1 MTLAKVVKLWHRC
14 KILRLISHIFR
25 PFAPLIAEKAVNSP
39 NDMEGLLQY
48 IWQHRLWLSED
59 MVTNDGRR
67 VRVID
72 PGLLNTDAG
81 PDFFNAKVEIDG
93 HLWVGNVEIHVRAS
107 DWKRHHHD
115 EDPAYDSVI
124 LHVVEKDDAPV
135 QRINGEL
142 IPQVEL
148 RVSPRFN
155 ECYDRLV
162 NAKVELPCAA
172 RLKEVPP
179 LTVTE
184 WIEALA
190 FERLHGKVDRV
201 RELYDRYNGSW
212 QDICYV
218 LLARTLG
225 FGINNDAFERLARVT
240 PLRLLHKHSDSILQV
255 EALLFGQAGLLNGAH
270 DSETYYQ
277 QLTREYAFLANKFS
291 LRPIEGTAWR
301 LFRSRPQNFPYR
313 RIALLAQFV
322 HGGFNLMNDILNI
335 EDTKALRQLFDL
347 ELSGYWTTHFS
358 FGKPSPSAGHALSG
372 SSIDIVLIN
381 TVAPLY
387 YAYGELTDD
396 YRMTDRAIALL
407 EDIRPEHNSIVTM
420 FKAAGIKCDNALT
433 SQALIQ
439 LRRNYCEARK
449 CIYCRLGHR
458 LLATDARQA

>member
-1 MTLAKVVKLWHRC
+1 
-14 KILRLISHIFR
+14 
-25 PFAPLIAEKAVNSP
+25 
-39 NDMEGLLQY
+39 MEGLLQY

-59 MVTNDGRR
+59 MVTGDGLK

-93 HLWVGNVEIHVRAS
+93 RLWVGNVEIHVRAS

-135 QRINGEL
+135 TRINGER

-162 NAKVELPCAA
+162 NAQVELPCAA
-172 RLKEVPP
+172 RLNEVPT

-212 QDICYV
+212 EDICYV
-218 LLARTLG
+218 MLARTLG

-270 DSETYYQ
+270 GEDPYFQ

-291 LRPIEGTAWR
+291 LRPIEGSAWR

-322 HGGFNLMNDILNI
+322 QGGFNLMNDIL
-335 EDTKALRQLFDL
+335 EASDTKQLRQLFDI
-347 ELSGYWTTHFS
+347 ELSGYWTTHYS
-358 FGKPSPSAGHALSG
+358 FGKPSPGAGRALSNN
-372 SSIDIVLIN
+372 SIDIVLIN

-387 YAYGELTDD
+387 YARGEMTDD
-396 YRMTDRAIALL
+396 YAMTDRAIALL
-407 EDIRPEHNSIVTM
+407 EDIRPEQNSIVTL
-420 FKAAGIKCDNALT
+420 FRNAGIKCDDALT

-458 LLATDARQA
+458 LLATDARQQPNT

>member
-1 MTLAKVVKLWHRC
+1 
-14 KILRLISHIFR
+14 
-25 PFAPLIAEKAVNSP
+25 
-39 NDMEGLLQY
+39 MEGLLQY
-48 IWQHRLWLSED
+48 IWQHKLWLSED
-59 MVTNDGRR
+59 MVTNDGLK

-81 PDFFNAKVEIDG
+81 PDFFNAKIEIDG
-93 HLWVGNVEIHVRAS
+93 RLWVGNVEIHVRAS

-135 QRINGEL
+135 TRINGER

-162 NAKVELPCAA
+162 NAQVELPCAA
-172 RLKEVPP
+172 RLKEVPS
-179 LTVTE
+179 LTITE

-201 RELYDRYNGSW
+201 SELYERYHGSW
-212 QDICYV
+212 EDICYV
-218 LLARTLG
+218 MLARTLG
-225 FGINNDAFERLARVT
+225 FGINNDAFERLARIT
-240 PLRLLHKHSDSILQV
+240 PLRLLHKHSDSLLQV
-255 EALLFGQAGLLNGAH
+255 EALLFGQSGLLNGAH
-270 DSETYYQ
+270 SDDTYYQ

-291 LRPIEGTAWR
+291 LRPIDGQAWR

-313 RIALLAQFV
+313 RIALLAQFI
-322 HGGFNLMNDILNI
+322 HDGFNLMNDILHAS
-335 EDTKALRQLFDL
+335 DTKALRQLFDI

-358 FGKPSPSAGHALSG
+358 FGKPSPSAGRALSN

-381 TVAPLY
+381 TVAPLF

-396 YRMTDRAIALL
+396 SQMTDRAIALL
-407 EDIRPEHNSIVTM
+407 EDIRPEQNSIVTM
-420 FKAAGIKCDNALT
+420 FCNAGIKCDDALT

-458 LLATDARQA
+458 LLATDARRLPTD

>member
-1 MTLAKVVKLWHRC
+1 
-14 KILRLISHIFR
+14 
-25 PFAPLIAEKAVNSP
+25 
-39 NDMEGLLQY
+39 MEGLMQY
-48 IWQHRLWLSED
+48 IWQHKLWLSED
-59 MVTNDGRR
+59 MVTNDGRK

-72 PGLLNTDAG
+72 PGMLNTDAG

-93 HLWVGNVEIHVRAS
+93 HTWVGNVEIHVRAT
-107 DWKRHHHD
+107 DWKRHGHH

-135 QRINGEL
+135 YRINGEL
-142 IPQVEL
+142 IPQVVL
-148 RVSPRFN
+148 KVSARFN
-155 ECYDRLV
+155 ESYDRLV
-162 NAKVELPCAA
+162 NARIELPCAA
-172 RLKEVPP
+172 RLKEVPQ

-190 FERLHGKVDRV
+190 FERLHSKVERV
-201 RELYDRYNGSW
+201 QQLYDLYHGSW
-212 QDICYV
+212 EDICYV

-240 PLRLLHKHSDSILQV
+240 PLRMLHKHSDSIMQI
-255 EALLFGQAGLLNGAH
+255 EALLFGQAGMLNGEH
-270 DSETYYQ
+270 DSEPYVQ
-277 QLTREYAFLANKFS
+277 QLTREYAFLANKYS
-291 LRPIEGTAWR
+291 LRPIEGKAWK

-322 HGGFNLMNDILNI
+322 KDGFSLLNDILKTD
-335 EDTKALRQLFDL
+335 DTKQLRQLFDR
-347 ELSGYWTTHFS
+347 ELSGYWATHFS
-358 FGKPSPSAGHALSG
+358 FGKPSPSAGRALSN

-396 YRMTDRAIALL
+396 YTMSDRAVALL
-407 EDIRPEHNSIVTM
+407 EDIRPEQNSIVTM
-420 FKAAGIKCDNALT
+420 FSNAGIKCEDALT

-439 LRRNYCEARK
+439 LRRGYCEARK

-458 LLATDARQA
+458 LLAIDAKG

>member
-1 MTLAKVVKLWHRC
+1 M
-14 KILRLISHIFR
+14 
-25 PFAPLIAEKAVNSP
+25 
-39 NDMEGLLQY
+39 QY

-59 MVTNDGRR
+59 MVTNDGRK

-72 PGLLNTDAG
+72 PGILNTDAG

-93 HLWVGNVEIHVRAS
+93 HTWVGNVEIHVRAT
-107 DWKRHHHD
+107 DWKRHGHH

-135 QRINGEL
+135 YRINGEP
-142 IPQVEL
+142 IPQVVL
-148 RVSPRFN
+148 KVSARFN
-155 ECYDRLV
+155 ESYDQLV
-162 NAKVELPCAA
+162 NARVELPCAA
-172 RLKEVPP
+172 RLKEVPQ

-190 FERLHGKVDRV
+190 FERLHSKVERV
-201 RELYDRYNGSW
+201 QQFYEIYHGSW
-212 QDICYV
+212 EDICYV

-225 FGINNDAFERLARVT
+225 FGINNDAFERLARAT
-240 PLRLLHKHSDSILQV
+240 PLRLQHKHSDSIMQI
-255 EALLFGQAGLLNGAH
+255 EALLFGQSGLLNCT
-270 DSETYYQ
+270 DNSDPYVQ
-277 QLTREYAFLANKFS
+277 QLKREYSFLANKFS
-291 LRPIEGTAWR
+291 LRPIEGTAWK

-322 HGGFNLMNDILNI
+322 KDGFSLMNDILKTS
-335 EDTKALRQLFDL
+335 DTKQLRQLFDR

-358 FGKPSPSAGHALSG
+358 FGKPSPSAGRALSN

-396 YRMTDRAIALL
+396 YTMGERAVSLL
-407 EDIRPEHNSIVTM
+407 EDIRPEQNAIVTM
-420 FKAAGIKCDNALT
+420 FSHAGIKCNDALT

-439 LRRNYCEARK
+439 LRRAYCEARK

-458 LLATDARQA
+458 LLATDAKDRR

>member
-1 MTLAKVVKLWHRC
+1 
-14 KILRLISHIFR
+14 
-25 PFAPLIAEKAVNSP
+25 
-39 NDMEGLLQY
+39 MEGLLQY
-48 IWQHRLWLSED
+48 IWQHKLWLSED

-135 QRINGEL
+135 MRINGER

-148 RVSPRFN
+148 KVSPRFN

-162 NAKVELPCAA
+162 NARVELPCAA
-172 RLKEVPP
+172 RLHEVPA

-190 FERLHGKVDRV
+190 FERLHGKVDRIQ
-201 RELYDRYNGSW
+201 ELYERYNGSW
-212 QDICYV
+212 EDICYV

-270 DSETYYQ
+270 SEEPYYQ

-322 HGGFNLMNDILNI
+322 QGGFNLMNDILTAS
-335 EDTKALRQLFDL
+335 DTKALRQLFDI
-347 ELSGYWTTHFS
+347 ELSGYWTTHYS
-358 FGKPSPSAGHALSG
+358 FGHPSPGAGRALSG

-381 TVAPLY
+381 TVAPLF

-396 YRMTDRAIALL
+396 YRMTDRAIELL
-407 EDIRPEHNSIVTM
+407 EDIRSEQNSIVTL
-420 FKAAGIKCDNALT
+420 FRNAGIKCDNALT

-458 LLATDARQA
+458 LLATDARQSAE